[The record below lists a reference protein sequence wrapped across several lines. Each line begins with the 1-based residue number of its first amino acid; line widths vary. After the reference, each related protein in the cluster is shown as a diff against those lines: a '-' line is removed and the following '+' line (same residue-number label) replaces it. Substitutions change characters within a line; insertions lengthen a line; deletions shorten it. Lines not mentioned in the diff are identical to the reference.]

1 MGHLQMKKGVYMI
14 TVKGKCTCPANKET
28 GSITFARAYLHHEG
42 LECKQ
47 TRVMAKEGDY
57 QNGEMCRYSP
67 DNGKT
72 WSDWEPVKRE
82 EYSVFYGEDEMTTN
96 KTPEK
101 WNPVHR
107 HFVSTVFTRYF
118 LEGHHKAYEKFWG
131 KAEAAFLDHQ
141 YIAIREPEAQG
152 AYVTQLVRYE
162 AGNDFHGDDPRDP
175 EFLYKNRGFLNEPII
190 LDCGDIAVP
199 VGVPVDVGCRI
210 AGVDVK
216 RVFPSCPNIHRCVIV
231 ARGRFNKTTE
241 QYDFTFSNPV
251 ILGDLRSSRGIDE
264 PILAQLKSGRLLL
277 VMRGSNV
284 SRKQW
289 STRIEKGTPSFKWYA
304 WSDDGGKT
312 FTDPEPWHFDDGEV
326 IYSGATISNLVRSSK
341 NGKLYWFGNI
351 APHTAYGNWPRYP
364 LHMVQVDEQTGAAM
378 KDTLTVIDTRRPGE
392 TELVQLSNF
401 NILEDRE
408 TGCFELTLSKI
419 NQFDEKDGFW
429 GESWQYD
436 IDPGE

>member
-1 MGHLQMKKGVYMI
+1 M
-14 TVKGKCTCPANKET
+14 
-28 GSITFARAYLHHEG
+28 
-42 LECKQ
+42 
-47 TRVMAKEGDY
+47 
-57 QNGEMCRYSP
+57 
-67 DNGKT
+67 
-72 WSDWEPVKRE
+72 
-82 EYSVFYGEDEMTTN
+82 
-96 KTPEK
+96 
-101 WNPVHR
+101 
-107 HFVSTVFTRYF
+107 
-118 LEGHHKAYEKFWG
+118 
-131 KAEAAFLDHQ
+131 
-141 YIAIREPEAQG
+141 
-152 AYVTQLVRYE
+152 
-162 AGNDFHGDDPRDP
+162 
-175 EFLYKNRGFLNEPII
+175 
-190 LDCGDIAVP
+190 
-199 VGVPVDVGCRI
+199 
-210 AGVDVK
+210 
-216 RVFPSCPNIHRCVIV
+216 
-231 ARGRFNKTTE
+231 TTE

-264 PILAQLKSGRLLL
+264 PILAQLKNGRLLL

-289 STRIEKGTPSFKWYA
+289 STRIEKATPSFKWYA

-351 APHTAYGNWPRYP
+351 APYTAYGNWPRYP